1 MNIKPTEE
9 KQASGIQHATHYPL
23 IVIGIAMLSHGG
35 FALSGQGFTPFY
47 PFIQDDFD
55 LSRAEIGFITAAIF
69 GAASVT
75 SSGFGWTIDRFGVR
89 LVAGGTLIL
98 SGLVVSSLYFANSF
112 FLLLVI
118 AAAMGSLRPVG
129 HPAGTKAIMDWV
141 GSARRGTAMSVKQAG
156 NPVLGA
162 LAAVAVPPLAVA
174 YGWQVA
180 AVALG
185 GFIVLAGIT
194 ILALYR
200 DPPRAETHKN
210 KKAHLSFFTGM
221 GRVIRNRDIS
231 LAVAFGFPLIGAQV
245 ATVTYFIL
253 FLNDELGI
261 SVIVAGAML
270 AVLQVSNVVMR
281 IGWGVI
287 TDVIGKGRR
296 KRVLMVA
303 VGGTALSLLWV
314 AFLPEGS
321 PLWMVVLAAI
331 ALGAT
336 ATSWVTVHTV
346 LLSEISEPGQIGITI
361 GYAST
366 VSRTGIVVA
375 PPLFGLL
382 ADTAS
387 YQAAWLALVAATLVG
402 MLLILAIHEPSAEE
416 R

>member
-1 MNIKPTEE
+1 MEQRATDGKR
-9 KQASGIQHATHYPL
+9 ASGIQRAAYYPM
-23 IVIGIAMLSHGG
+23 IVIGIALLSHGG

-55 LSRAEIGFITAAIF
+55 LSRTQIGFITAAIF
-69 GAASVT
+69 GTASVT
-75 SSGFGWTIDRFGVR
+75 SSWFGWTIDRFGVR
-89 LVAGGTLIL
+89 LVAGGTLML
-98 SGLVVSSLYFANSF
+98 SGLMVASLYFANSF

-162 LAAVAVPPLAVA
+162 LAAVAVPPIAVA

-185 GFIVLAGIT
+185 AFIMLLGII
-194 ILALYR
+194 ILVLYR
-200 DPPRAETHKN
+200 DPPREKTE
-210 KKAHLSFFTGM
+210 KKAHPSFFTGM

-231 LAVAFGFPLIGAQV
+231 LAVAFGFPLIGTQV

-281 IGWGVI
+281 IGWGII

-296 KRVLMVA
+296 KRVLIVA
-303 VGGTALSLLWV
+303 VGGTALSLLWM
-314 AFLPEGS
+314 AYLPEGA

-375 PPLFGLL
+375 PPLLGFL
-382 ADTAS
+382 ADSAS
-387 YQAAWLALVAATLVG
+387 YRVAWLALVAAILVG
-402 MLLILAIHEPSAEE
+402 LLLILVIHEPPAEE

>member
-1 MNIKPTEE
+1 MDVKPTEE
-9 KQASGIQHATHYPL
+9 KQARGIQHAARYPL

-55 LSRAEIGFITAAIF
+55 LSRTEIGFITAAIF

-98 SGLVVSSLYFANSF
+98 SGLVVSTLYFANSF

-185 GFIVLAGIT
+185 GFIVVAGIT
-194 ILALYR
+194 ILVLYR
-200 DPPRAETHKN
+200 DPPRAETHK
-210 KKAHLSFFTGM
+210 KAHPSFFTGM

-231 LAVAFGFPLIGAQV
+231 LAVAFGFPLIGARV

-314 AFLPEGS
+314 AFLPEGA

-375 PPLFGLL
+375 PPLFGFL

-387 YQAAWLALVAATLVG
+387 YRVAWLALVGAILVG
-402 MLLILAIHEPSAEE
+402 LLFILAIHEPPAEE